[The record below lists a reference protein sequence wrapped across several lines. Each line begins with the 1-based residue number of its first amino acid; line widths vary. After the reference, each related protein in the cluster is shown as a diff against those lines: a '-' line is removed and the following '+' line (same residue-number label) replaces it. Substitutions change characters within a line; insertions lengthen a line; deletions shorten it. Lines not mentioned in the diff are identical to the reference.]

1 MGTFKDDYYDAL
13 QKDYILNANESFIYR
28 FMKDDNNS
36 PRSKNNFKN
45 LLKTHLAAVNNGKES
60 KYDYTLFLVE
70 YIAKNPKI
78 YQDKRNIKSKKL
90 FLSLF
95 KMLSTDERLESI
107 KLNELFTLLKKKKT
121 VDEKL
126 IDSITIEDITNE
138 LIEISLHND
147 IKNFFYDI
155 GYRSKRKSKDDI
167 YQTDKEMIRI
177 EPRKKDK
184 DINMLD
190 AFCKEQGITY
200 GGDDNNSDE
209 DCEKIFEILVS
220 GKNTKVLVPLLSSNT
235 GVSLYIIGKDYFF
248 DSIKQDNRIKSIK
261 KGEKIKKDENSCSY
275 GVFEMDMESQND
287 DGRPEPCFKLLTGFD
302 DFTDYSGAKSEF
314 KASCKENFG
323 EEYNGSIPL
332 GCPETFKKY
341 FIRSDEDI
349 LVEREEARK
358 ELYSANDN
366 LTMKE
371 RMIRNTNK

>member
-45 LLKTHLAAVNNGKES
+45 LLRTHFVAVNNGKES
-60 KYDYTLFLVE
+60 KYDYILFLVE

-95 KMLSTDERLESI
+95 KSLSSDERLESI
-107 KLNELFTLLKKKKT
+107 KLNELFKVLMKKKT

-126 IDSITIEDITNE
+126 LDSITIEDITNE

-155 GYRSKRKSKDDI
+155 GYRSNRKSKDDI
-167 YQTDKEMIRI
+167 YQTDKEMVRI

-200 GGDDNNSDE
+200 GVDENNSDE

-261 KGEKIKKDENSCSY
+261 KGEKIRKDENSCSY
-275 GVFEMDMESQND
+275 GVFEMDRNHKMMTADQN
-287 DGRPEPCFKLLTGFD
+287 RAL
-302 DFTDYSGAKSEF
+302 
-314 KASCKENFG
+314 NF
-323 EEYNGSIPL
+323 
-332 GCPETFKKY
+332 
-341 FIRSDEDI
+341 
-349 LVEREEARK
+349 
-358 ELYSANDN
+358 
-366 LTMKE
+366 
-371 RMIRNTNK
+371 